1 MWSPHQR
8 IVWSILPA
16 QGPQMYEDIY
26 SAGRHTLWTSFH
38 IKGHKTEE
46 QIMFMQSSHK
56 FWQHSVR
63 YNSYFGLGHQKTFV
77 RWSFFAHQWRVAGGL
92 FWCCIFFELDVYPLW
107 ELADGACCTRFC
119 RFSQPQSKL
128 LSTSTQPTPALP
140 YCLATKRLLVSLAT
154 AVPCLPKDLPAIFLA
169 CTCNC
174 IVEITL
180 SFLEFNATPHSL
192 SSSTQTFCQD

>member
-1 MWSPHQR
+1 MCLQVLWLPCGDAYPGKKTIQGLLLMWSPHQR

-16 QGPQMYEDIY
+16 QGPQMHEDIY

-63 YNSYFGLGHQKTFV
+63 YNSYFGLAHQKTFV

-140 YCLATKRLLVSLAT
+140 YCLATKHGCALS
-154 AVPCLPKDLPAIFLA
+154 PKR
-169 CTCNC
+169 
-174 IVEITL
+174 
-180 SFLEFNATPHSL
+180 
-192 SSSTQTFCQD
+192 SSSNISGVHM